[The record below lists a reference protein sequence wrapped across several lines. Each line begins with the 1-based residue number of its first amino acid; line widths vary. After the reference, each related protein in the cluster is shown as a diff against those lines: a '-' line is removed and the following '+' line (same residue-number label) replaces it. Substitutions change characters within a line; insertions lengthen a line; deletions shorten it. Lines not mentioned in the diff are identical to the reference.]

1 MLPFYA
7 LEMMKADL
15 WGALVAFAKELSYPK
30 YCLCDVLFP
39 LRNLTHSQV
48 GNSSGFW
55 CAGNRVV
62 Q

>member
-1 MLPFYA
+1 M
-7 LEMMKADL
+7 EMMKADL

-30 YCLCDVLFP
+30 YSLCDVLFP

-55 CAGNRVV
+55 CAGNRVA